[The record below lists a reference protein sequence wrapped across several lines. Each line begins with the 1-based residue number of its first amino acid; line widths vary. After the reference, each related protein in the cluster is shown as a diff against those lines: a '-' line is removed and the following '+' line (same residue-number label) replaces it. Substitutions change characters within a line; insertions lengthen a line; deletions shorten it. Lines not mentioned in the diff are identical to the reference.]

1 MNGLEL
7 YNIQFSGNNIRRSI
21 SDACMKVSCFN
32 NSVAKDIE
40 IITCIY
46 YKKIFLK
53 KFQRCNERRKK
64 RKKIK
69 KSYKIEQKWF
79 FHERSL
85 LVTITR
91 WRFRGERGQGRA
103 FRRGG
108 ETRDWKKKKE
118 EVGARIYISLLRRN
132 SLVITR
138 VLFVSRRR
146 TRWMNIA
153 PR

>member
-21 SDACMKVSCFN
+21 SDACMKVSCFD

-69 KSYKIEQKWF
+69 KPYKIEQKWL

-108 ETRDWKKKKE
+108 ETWNWKKKRSR
-118 EVGARIYISLLRRN
+118 GAYIYFAPSSTRN

>member
-21 SDACMKVSCFN
+21 SDACMKVSCFD

-53 KFQRCNERRKK
+53 KFQRWRRKK

-69 KSYKIEQKWF
+69 KPYKIEQK
-79 FHERSL
+79 
-85 LVTITR
+85 
-91 WRFRGERGQGRA
+91 
-103 FRRGG
+103 
-108 ETRDWKKKKE
+108 
-118 EVGARIYISLLRRN
+118 
-132 SLVITR
+132 
-138 VLFVSRRR
+138 
-146 TRWMNIA
+146 
-153 PR
+153 